1 SVKAYA
7 QVLKTYKEAVAER
20 LADGFVTR
28 DQLKVLD
35 SLRQQLR
42 IRKVEHEQ
50 VMAELAEEERAAG
63 ADPARP
69 GSAGKRLQLE
79 TYANALGRYLDRVLG
94 ADAAQDDRVLAQLR
108 AQYRVTE
115 QEHAAVL
122 DRLLGGTE
130 GMAARLAE
138 ELATIERAA
147 RAIHALDQVRSPV
160 HEFLVDSLRR
170 RRIRAVERLIRG
182 LSFAADEETVERI
195 RDGLCSSD
203 EIVRA
208 AAIER
213 QLCGEVAT
221 AIAERLLT
229 AYREAAAPALQPDLP
244 DVLRRRM
251 ESVDP
256 YIRSAALYAL
266 ARRGEVDSG
275 TL

>member
-1 SVKAYA
+1 
-7 QVLKTYKEAVAER
+7 
-20 LADGFVTR
+20 
-28 DQLKVLD
+28 
-35 SLRQQLR
+35 
-42 IRKVEHEQ
+42 
-50 VMAELAEEERAAG
+50 
-63 ADPARP
+63 
-69 GSAGKRLQLE
+69 
-79 TYANALGRYLDRVLG
+79 
-94 ADAAQDDRVLAQLR
+94 
-108 AQYRVTE
+108 
-115 QEHAAVL
+115 
-122 DRLLGGTE
+122 
-130 GMAARLAE
+130 
-138 ELATIERAA
+138 
-147 RAIHALDQVRSPV
+147 
-160 HEFLVDSLRR
+160 
-170 RRIRAVERLIRG
+170 
-182 LSFAADEETVERI
+182 RI

-275 TL
+275 TLSRLSDDENEMVRETARHFQDPTARETDGTARHRPLLTLEKILALRSAPIFSRLSPEELAELARSSRETRFGAEEILCREGETGDEVFILLEGSVLVSRRDGSMRKTLECEKMCVLIGEMAVLDPAPRSATVVAGKEGSRVLRLGGEAFRHALEVEPGIAGDVIRTLAQRLRGAPTA